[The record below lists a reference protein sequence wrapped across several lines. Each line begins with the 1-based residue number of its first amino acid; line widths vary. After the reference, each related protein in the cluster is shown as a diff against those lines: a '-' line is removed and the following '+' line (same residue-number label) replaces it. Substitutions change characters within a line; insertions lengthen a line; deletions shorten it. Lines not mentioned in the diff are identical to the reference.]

1 MQMSKRKIKKAYQY
15 INDPIKVHSMKK
27 YVLIEELKDY
37 GVTVDMNSDIDAET
51 MQKIFF
57 LVLERVVGKY
67 KREEVE

>member
-15 INDPIKVHSMKK
+15 INDPTKVYSMKK

-37 GVTVDMNSDIDAET
+37 GVTIDMNSDIDAET